1 MADTDPTGGGST
13 VALTISPEDRRFL
26 RLTFEM
32 AREGIRDELTEHPD
46 RLREPARLHR
56 EEASYGKLLDGLGTG
71 SIVPD
76 CAVRDLLCHLAE
88 VIDQNNEYT
97 RVVAEHEALYGLL
110 GQIKGGEG
118 R

>member
-1 MADTDPTGGGST
+1 MADTDPTAGGWT

-46 RLREPARLHR
+46 RLREPVRVRRESAVYGRLID
-56 EEASYGKLLDGLGTG
+56 ALDTG
-71 SIVPD
+71 RIAPD
-76 CAVRDLLCHLAE
+76 RDARDLLRHLAD
-88 VIDQNNEYT
+88 VIDQGNEYE
-97 RVVAEHEALYGLL
+97 RVIAEHETLHGLL
-110 GQIKGGEG
+110 DQLGGGES

>member
-13 VALTISPEDRRFL
+13 VALTISPEDRKFL
-26 RLTFEM
+26 RGLFGM
-32 AREGIRDELTEHPD
+32 AREGIRAELTEHPD

-76 CAVRDLLCHLAE
+76 RAVRDLLCHLAE
-88 VIDQNNEYT
+88 VIDQNNEYE
-97 RVVAEHEALYGLL
+97 RVVSEHEALHGLL
-110 GQIKGGEG
+110 DQLKGGG
-118 R
+118 DR